1 LNIKLAKIKTNSV
14 FIIYMAKDIKKMIAF
29 DLQCSKGHLFEGWF
43 DNLASYEKQN
53 AKKMVSCP
61 HCNDTKIKK
70 ILSPITAIRSNPV
83 PTPEPNEKNIDYK
96 KLAKEMVSYINK
108 EFEDLGTDFAK
119 EALKIHYGVSKE
131 RNIRGSATK
140 SEESILKEEGI
151 QFFKIPL
158 AKADNDKK
166 N

>member
-1 LNIKLAKIKTNSV
+1 
-14 FIIYMAKDIKKMIAF
+14 MIAF
-29 DLQCSKGHLFEGWF
+29 DLQCSKGHMFEGWF
-43 DNLASYEKQN
+43 ENLDSFERQN

-61 HCNDTKIKK
+61 HCNDTKIRKV
-70 ILSPITAIRSNPV
+70 LSPITSVKSVSSPDQ
-83 PTPEPNEKNIDYK
+83 EPSEKNIDYK
-96 KLAKEMVSYINK
+96 KLAREMINYINN

-131 RNIRGSATK
+131 RNIRGSATE
-140 SEESILKEEGI
+140 SEENLLKEEGV

-158 AKADNDKK
+158 VKKDNDKK

>member
-1 LNIKLAKIKTNSV
+1 
-14 FIIYMAKDIKKMIAF
+14 MIAF
-29 DLQCSKGHLFEGWF
+29 DLQCSKGHIFEGWF
-43 DNLASYEKQN
+43 DNLESYEKQN
-53 AKKMVSCP
+53 SMKMVSCP

-70 ILSPITAIRSNPV
+70 VLSPVTSIKAASAPM
-83 PTPEPNEKNIDYK
+83 PEQDGEKINYK
-96 KLAKEMVSYINK
+96 KLAKEMVNYINR

-131 RNIRGSATK
+131 RNIRGSATEN
-140 SEESILKEEGI
+140 EEDILKQEGV

-158 AKADNDKK
+158 VKTDDDKK